1 MKAIAICLTILAAVT
16 LTYSNH
22 FHNGFHFDDYA
33 RIPDNVYVR
42 SLSNIPKFFTDTNT
56 SAVLPQLRVW
66 RPVVTTTLAVD
77 YWLGGGYNL
86 FYFHVST
93 FLWFL
98 AQLGLMYLLFVSVL
112 ERTGAPIPYRGAA
125 KGAALLAVVCYG
137 LHPAIAETV
146 NYINQRADVLSTC
159 GVVAGIVIFIRY
171 PDLRKYYLYLIPVA
185 IGLLAKSSAAVFGG
199 IALAWVLLF
208 EEGFTAA
215 GARAVLRLLPAFALG
230 AALTLAQF
238 WMLPGSYT
246 GALTA
251 YEYRISQPYVIFRYF
266 VSFFLPLHLSADT
279 DLAPLASIWTVEG
292 LGGLAFLAALIWC
305 IRAAMRHQETKPIAF
320 GLTWFLMALVPTSLF
335 PLPELENDHRMYF
348 AFVGLVLAVT
358 WAAAL
363 ALLRKRLAHETEIAL
378 TAALACLLLIEAGGV
393 RRRNEIWRTDETLW
407 QDVTLKSPRNGRGLM
422 NYGLTQMAKSD
433 FERALRYFNRAT
445 EYTPNYWILEI
456 NLGIANGALN
466 RDAEAE
472 AHFRRALLLAPQEAD
487 PSYYFGQW
495 LRSKGRGA
503 EAARMLD
510 QAIRLNQAQMEARTA
525 LLTLYAE
532 QGNCAAFDALV
543 EDTRRIAPNDP
554 AVAQAIGQRIVP
566 TTLPA
571 GPITAE
577 AYLDRSLHEY
587 QADDFADCIQSAR
600 KALELRPNYAEAYNN
615 IAAADASLG
624 RWDEAIT
631 AAKKAL
637 TIKPDFPLARNNLAW
652 AERGKR
658 QQSSK

>member
-1 MKAIAICLTILAAVT
+1 MKAIAIGLTIVAAVT

-33 RIPDNVYVR
+33 RIRDNVYIR
-42 SLSNIPKFFTDTNT
+42 SLSNIPEFFTDANT

-66 RPVVTTTLAVD
+66 RPVVTTSLAVD

-86 FYFHVST
+86 FYFHLST

-112 ERTGAPIPYRGAA
+112 ERAAAPIPYQGVVQ
-125 KGAALLAVVCYG
+125 GAALLAVACYG

-159 GVVAGIVIFIRY
+159 GVVAGMVIFIRY
-171 PDLRKYYLYLIPVA
+171 PEMRKYYLYLIPVA
-185 IGLLAKSSAAVFGG
+185 IGLMAKSSAAAFGG

-215 GARAVLRLLPAFALG
+215 GVRAVLRLLPAFALG

-238 WMLPGSYT
+238 RMLPGSYP
-246 GALTA
+246 GALPA

-279 DLAPLASIWTVEG
+279 DLAPLAGIRTVEG
-292 LGGLAFLAALIWC
+292 LGGLAFLAGLIWG
-305 IRAAMRHQETKPIAF
+305 IRAAMCHRETKPIAF
-320 GLTWFLMALVPTSLF
+320 GLAWFLMALAPTSLF

-348 AFVGLVLAVT
+348 AFVGLALAVT

-363 ALLRKRLAHETEIAL
+363 ALLRKRLARETEIAL
-378 TAALACLLLIEAGGV
+378 AAALACLLLIEAGGV

-407 QDVTLKSPRNGRGLM
+407 LDVTLKSPRNGRGLM
-422 NYGLTQMAKSD
+422 NYGLAQMAKLD
-433 FERALRYFNRAT
+433 FDRALLYFNRAT
-445 EYTPNYWILEI
+445 EYSPNYWILEI

-472 AHFRRALLLAPQEAD
+472 AHFRRALLLAPEEAD
-487 PSYYFGQW
+487 SAYYFGRW
-495 LRSKGRGA
+495 LRSKGRAA
-503 EAARMLD
+503 EAERMLV
-510 QAIRLNQAQMEARTA
+510 QAIRLNRAQMEARTE

-532 QGNCAAFDALV
+532 QGNRMAFDALAA
-543 EDTRRIAPNDP
+543 DTRRIAPNDP
-554 AVAQAIGQRIVP
+554 TLAQAIAQRIVP
-566 TTLPA
+566 ATPPA

-577 AYLDRSLHEY
+577 AYVEMSQREY
-587 QADDFADCIQSAR
+587 QAGDFADCIQSAR
-600 KALELRPNYAEAYNN
+600 KALQLRPNYAEAYNN
-615 IAAADASLG
+615 IAAGAASLG
-624 RWDEAIT
+624 RWDEAI
-631 AAKKAL
+631 AAARKAL
-637 TIKPDFPLARNNLAW
+637 AIQPDFPLARNNLAW
-652 AERGKR
+652 AEGGRRRQSGK
-658 QQSSK
+658 